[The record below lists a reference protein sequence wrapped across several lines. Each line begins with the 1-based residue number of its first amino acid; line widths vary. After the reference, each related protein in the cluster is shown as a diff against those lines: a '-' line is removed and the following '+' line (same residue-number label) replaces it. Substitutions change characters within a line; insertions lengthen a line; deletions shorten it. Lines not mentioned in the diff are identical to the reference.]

1 MKRWITLLL
10 VVLMTAGL
18 VACAQQ
24 TETTGTEETV
34 ATEGTAAT
42 AEPAEATEEPAAE
55 ETTEEPIELLVY
67 SGAGLKKAMEQ
78 IKTAYE
84 ADHNVTIE
92 YVYAGS
98 AALISQLELSG
109 KGDVLIVG
117 SESTYTP
124 AAEDGYASETYDL
137 VAHHTPCIAVQAGNP
152 KNITCL
158 EDLAKEGVTVI
169 LGDSEANAI
178 GKTAAKLIT
187 KNGLE
192 GINDN
197 VVSLAATVNE
207 IVTQIASGEADAGI
221 VTIDNIKNND
231 DIEIVEI
238 PDEQNIDQLIPIG
251 TLTTSEHPDAAQS
264 FVDFV
269 ASDAGKQIFEDN
281 GFAPAE

>member
-1 MKRWITLLL
+1 MKKWIALLL
-10 VVLMTAGL
+10 AVLMTAAL
-18 VACAQQ
+18 VACARQ
-24 TETTGTEETV
+24 TETV
-34 ATEGTAAT
+34 ATEETAAT
-42 AEPAEATEEPAAE
+42 EAPAVTEEPAATKAAATE
-55 ETTEEPIELLVY
+55 EEPIELLVY

-92 YVYAGS
+92 YTYAGS
-98 AALISQLELSG
+98 GELISQIELSG

-124 AAEDGYASETYDL
+124 AVEKGFASETYYQ
-137 VAHHTPCIAVQAGNP
+137 VAHHPVHCRAGGEPERHHVPCGP
-152 KNITCL
+152 GKGR
-158 EDLAKEGVTVI
+158 DHR
-169 LGDSEANAI
+169 DPWRPEANAI
-178 GKTAAKLIT
+178 GKTAAKLIE

-192 GINDN
+192 GIDAN

-207 IVTQIASGEADAGI
+207 IVMQIAGGEADAGI

-231 DIEIVEI
+231 EIEIIEI
-238 PDEQNIDQLIPIG
+238 PDDQNIDQIIPIG
-251 TLTTSEHPDAAQS
+251 TLTTSEYPDEAQS

-269 ASDAGKQIFEDN
+269 ASDAGKQIFENN